1 MQSLMPAKHRC
12 GCFSQQS
19 SSFLYGLRREAPS
32 TQRVLLER
40 LLNILSRAAAHKSK
54 NPQRL
59 WADSERPE
67 WWTEVTDLKWKNP
80 REHPKDN
87 KETLKK
93 KIEVLERELTN
104 RKLMN
109 EDLKAELEAHR
120 GSKKVDLELK
130 SDFEAV
136 IAKASGLHYMLDKVS
151 TKMEQSRSISD
162 KIATY
167 IRETRDCLD
176 QCLTRISS
184 MYQQVEA
191 REKRKSSLWEQ
202 MGVSKRQRSEV
213 PEDFETDCLELDF
226 DDIPAEAF
234 HIIESFSPASPFSSS
249 PLSPSPTSVLP
260 VSPPVE
266 KISDVN
272 TDHMTQQ
279 PNPCSFSPLP
289 GTRNAQVL
297 SVAAASRRS
306 LSQPTCT
313 HTASEGTLQ
322 VMDLSV
328 GKSVHLSVPSLHPSA
343 KKSRRYSA
351 DEEEE
356 DKEKEPEAT
365 RVQSA
370 PLGILLQTPKMK
382 PVVEDVVVVDD
393 DDDVIV
399 VENAET
405 SQSRSSAVGGLS
417 ASVGPLFRGGGAGS
431 EGAKSIAEASE
442 VQRRKDRGKHRRN
455 PHDRP
460 KSLGAR
466 DKQRLTLPA
475 ETAVA
480 EHRRYSSLPSDPA
493 PPCLLS
499 SISGV
504 PFADSAKP
512 PRRVLRE
519 QIIVA
524 GAGVTAT
531 SVGHASSSWGTS
543 PLSADDLSVDSAE
556 MSQHDLDNV
565 EAIIEDSPTPT
576 FSMYAADG
584 TADMDHLAEMTT
596 ALSCDDLRPSVTE
609 PVMRDLSD
617 EQPRCLRSLS
627 GPDRV
632 QRGHR
637 EGVHRFAAAVS
648 GLSSADADDQSLSKA
663 IGGLRESLFH

>member
-12 GCFSQQS
+12 ECFSQKS

-59 WADSERPE
+59 WVESERPG

-93 KIEVLERELTN
+93 KIAVLERELTQ
-104 RKLMN
+104 RKLMS

-130 SDFEAV
+130 SDFEAI
-136 IAKASGLHYMLDKVS
+136 IAKTSGLHYMLDKVS
-151 TKMEQSRSISD
+151 IKMEQLRGISD

-167 IRETRDCLD
+167 IRETRTCLD
-176 QCLTRISS
+176 HCLARINS

-213 PEDFETDCLELDF
+213 PDDFETDGLELDF
-226 DDIPAEAF
+226 DDIPPDTLRF
-234 HIIESFSPASPFSSS
+234 IDSLSPPSPFSSS
-249 PLSPSPTSVLP
+249 PLSLSPTSVLTA
-260 VSPPVE
+260 E
-266 KISDVN
+266 KITDVN
-272 TDHMTQQ
+272 TAHMTQQ
-279 PNPCSFSPLP
+279 PNPRSFSPLP
-289 GTRNAQVL
+289 ATMNEQVP
-297 SVAAASRRS
+297 SVAAAFRRS

-313 HTASEGTLQ
+313 HTVSEGTLQ

-328 GKSVHLSVPSLHPSA
+328 GKSVHLSVPSPPLPA
-343 KKSRRYSA
+343 RKSRRYSA

-356 DKEKEPEAT
+356 DKEKEPDAP

-370 PLGILLQTPKMK
+370 RRGILLQSLKMK
-382 PVVEDVVVVDD
+382 PVVEDVVVVVDD
-393 DDDVIV
+393 DDDDDGVLV
-399 VENAET
+399 VENVET

-431 EGAKSIAEASE
+431 EGAKGIAEASE

-460 KSLGAR
+460 KSLGTR
-466 DKQRLTLPA
+466 DKQQFTLPA
-475 ETAVA
+475 ATAFA
-480 EHRRYSSLPSDPA
+480 EHRRYSSLPLGPA
-493 PPCLLS
+493 SPCVS

-512 PRRVLRE
+512 PRRLLRE
-519 QIIVA
+519 RIDVT

-531 SVGHASSSWGTS
+531 SVVCASSSWGTS
-543 PLSADDLSVDSAE
+543 PLSADDLSMDSAE
-556 MSQHDLDNV
+556 INQHDLDNV

-584 TADMDHLAEMTT
+584 TADMDHLAEMTN

-609 PVMRDLSD
+609 PVMGDLSE
-617 EQPRCLRSLS
+617 EQPRCVRPLS
-627 GPDRV
+627 GPDRA
-632 QRGHR
+632 QRGHP
-637 EGVHRFAAAVS
+637 EVVHRLVAAVS
-648 GLSSADADDQSLSKA
+648 GLPSADADDQSLSKA